1 MAVGQRPGGDWRVV
15 RMQRNI
21 EDGRNRKQT
30 FVRQKRHCVPP
41 KSLATGRGPN
51 PAPLSPPVRNKPA
64 TPHGVS
70 LFSLTVGRNE
80 AGAQRRVGG
89 ERTNSS
95 VGGIS
100 HPAVRGMGADAAGLP
115 AQADG
120 RALRRFTLC
129 AFPYSSFTAA
139 PAPKP

>member
-1 MAVGQRPGGDWRVV
+1 M
-15 RMQRNI
+15 
-21 EDGRNRKQT
+21 
-30 FVRQKRHCVPP
+30 
-41 KSLATGRGPN
+41 
-51 PAPLSPPVRNKPA
+51 
-64 TPHGVS
+64 
-70 LFSLTVGRNE
+70 FSLTVGRNE

-120 RALRRFTLC
+120 RAKEVYLMRVPLLLVHGGAGTKTMSEERHRAYVESLKRILEQ
-129 AFPYSSFTAA
+129 AYPVLA
-139 PAPKP
+139 